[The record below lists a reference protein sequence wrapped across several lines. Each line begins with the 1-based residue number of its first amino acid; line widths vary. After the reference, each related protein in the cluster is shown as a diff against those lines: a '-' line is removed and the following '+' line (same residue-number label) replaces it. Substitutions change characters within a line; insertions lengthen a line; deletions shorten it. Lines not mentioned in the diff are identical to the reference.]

1 MAGRLFTEADVAKL
15 PKGAEL
21 ALGPDDIVTPA
32 ALDLAHLNGVR
43 VSRGGEQPLA
53 PGSADPLWNRMLAE
67 DGTYVVQVVAGR
79 AVVTRLT
86 QAGPVPIL

>member
-1 MAGRLFTEADVAKL
+1 MASRLFTESDIAKL

-21 ALGPDDIVTPA
+21 ALGPKDIVTPA

-43 VSRGGEQPLA
+43 VSRGDGAPFA
-53 PGSADPLWNRMLAE
+53 PGQTDPLWGRMLAE

-79 AVVTRLT
+79 PVVTRLT
-86 QAGPVPIL
+86 QAGPIPIL